1 MISTRPIRLF
11 LTVVLLANGAMAQV
25 SAQDARLNG
34 KLRRYVKELSGEF
47 TQIEPE
53 RRAQIE
59 ELADEIVREQALD
72 GTARLLFI
80 CTHNSRRSH
89 MAQAWATAA
98 AAFYGVEGT
107 DATSGGTEA
116 TAFNPRAVAA
126 LERAGF
132 RIVKQ
137 PGVQTSNPVY
147 LVQTGRGLPSF
158 LAYSKVYSDP
168 SNPQTDFFA
177 VMVCSDADRSCPL
190 VDGSD
195 GRFAIPYEDPKA
207 SDNTPSEELQYDL
220 RCRQIAREMFFLM
233 EQVKRKNVAAI
244 EGSAGN

>member
-1 MISTRPIRLF
+1 MISTRQLPIILV
-11 LTVVLLANGAMAQV
+11 LSLLAIGTVSFLPAQE
-25 SAQDARLNG
+25 AKLNG
-34 KLRRYVKELSGEF
+34 KLRRYVKDLSGEF
-47 TQIEPE
+47 SQIDPE
-53 RRAQIE
+53 RQAQIQD
-59 ELADEIVREQALD
+59 LADEIVREQASD

-98 AAFYGVEGT
+98 AAFYGVEGI

-126 LERAGF
+126 LKRAGF
-132 RIVKQ
+132 RIVEQ
-137 PGVQTSNPVY
+137 PGVQTTNPVY
-147 LVQTGRGLPSF
+147 LVQMGNGLPSF
-158 LAYSKVYSDP
+158 LASSKVYGDP
-168 SNPQTDFFA
+168 INPQSDFFA

-195 GRFAIPYEDPKA
+195 GRFALPYEDPKFY
-207 SDNTPSEELQYDL
+207 DDTPSEEMQYDL

-233 EQVKRKNVAAI
+233 EQVKRKNVVAI
-244 EGSAGN
+244 ERSAGN